1 MKPSRASLPRNRT
14 SFGETAATT
23 RQPRPAIPIPRL
35 RESREEPRPTSKR
48 RGSIVARATVDVD
61 RLAGDE
67 AAVVADQE
75 EAGGGDLVDVPL
87 TAQWN
92 AGGARHPPLVP
103 LGIIP
108 AGIDAARGDHV
119 GPDVL
124 GGELGGQGSR
134 QPHETHLRGRD
145 VSASAAAGES
155 AFASEEQN
163 APILVFDHRADC
175 RLRAVERAIE
185 HDAPNV
191 LPVLHCYLGE
201 GLVRPDRGG

>member
-14 SFGETAATT
+14 SFGGTVETA

-35 RESREEPRPTSKR
+35 RETREEPRPTSKR

-75 EAGGGDLVDVPL
+75 EAGGGDLVDMPL

-92 AGGARHPPLVP
+92 ADGARHPPLVP

-108 AGIDAARGDHV
+108 ASIDAAGGDHV

-134 QPHETHLRGRD
+134 QPDQAHFRRRD
-145 VSASAAAGES
+145 VGAPAAAGKS
-155 AFASEEQN
+155 AFAGEKQD
-163 APILVFDHRADC
+163 A
-175 RLRAVERAIE
+175 AI
-185 HDAPNV
+185 
-191 LPVLHCYLGE
+191 
-201 GLVRPDRGG
+201 

>member
-1 MKPSRASLPRNRT
+1 M
-14 SFGETAATT
+14 ETT

-48 RGSIVARATVDVD
+48 RGSVVPRAAVDVD

-67 AAVVADQE
+67 AAVVADQK

-108 AGIDAARGDHV
+108 AGVDAAGRDHV

-124 GGELGGQGSR
+124 SGELAGQGSR

-155 AFASEEQN
+155 AFAGEEQD
-163 APILVFDHRADC
+163 AAILVFDHRANG
-175 RLRAVERAIE
+175 RLGTV
-185 HDAPNV
+185 
-191 LPVLHCYLGE
+191 
-201 GLVRPDRGG
+201 